1 MALNWKSTGSEVQN
15 LIEAAE
21 DDSQEQGNLITLRD
35 SVVWATLAV
44 GFPGKEWS
52 ITEKNWREFF
62 QRVYQWERLIGSYRT
77 SPEGPIYL
85 TPEEIHMCIGI
96 YTNSG
101 NKTAAQWKKDMD
113 LRWKEHAN
121 EKLRLYDR
129 EQRESKCE
137 SEEAA

>member
-1 MALNWKSTGSEVQN
+1 MALDWKSTGSEVQN

-44 GFPGKEWS
+44 GFPGKEWK
-52 ITEKNWREFF
+52 ITESNWREFF
-62 QRVYQWERLIGSYRT
+62 QRVYQWERLIGAYRND
-77 SPEGPIYL
+77 SNGPVYF

-96 YTNSG
+96 QTNAG
-101 NKTAAQWKKDMD
+101 GKTAAQWKKDMD

-121 EKLRLYDR
+121 DKLRLYDQ
-129 EQRESKCE
+129 EQCE
-137 SEEAA
+137 AENEEAA